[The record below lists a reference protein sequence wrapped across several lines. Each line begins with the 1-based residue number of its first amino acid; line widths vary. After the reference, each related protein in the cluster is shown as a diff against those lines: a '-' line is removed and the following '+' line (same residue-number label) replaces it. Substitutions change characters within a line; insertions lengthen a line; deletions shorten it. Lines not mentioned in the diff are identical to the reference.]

1 MITLTGTVLLLCNH
15 RNLII
20 VRCKFDE
27 TIVHRSCTDFL
38 LGLNEKDDVEAY
50 LVTFRRI
57 MEAHNILEDR
67 WPHYLTSQ
75 LTGKAQL
82 LFLLQIVGITR
93 KLKRQF
99 SSGMGLTRNNTGGDF
114 GWRGERTGRR
124 TES

>member
-1 MITLTGTVLLLCNH
+1 MHAYMDNLAKLLEGTAVQRSQGPEITVKLVP
-15 RNLII
+15 
-20 VRCKFDE
+20 
-27 TIVHRSCTDFL
+27 
-38 LGLNEKDDVEAY
+38 LNEKDDVEAY

-75 LTGKAQL
+75 LMGKAQL

-99 SSGMGLTRNNTGGDF
+99 SSGMGLTRKNTGGDF